1 MSQALDKTYKELE
14 KRGLL
19 LLADNTLPSVV
30 SVIAGRPITGSW
42 WSAPAGKLIYNT
54 ANELEE
60 HQNVVVVKLL
70 SGKLTFIHGKLWP
83 ALIMIGNAKEN
94 WQIRD
99 LAPASKAILR
109 KLEKDGELF
118 TDTLVAVGGYSYK
131 EVSAAAKQ
139 LENSLLVLSQG
150 FRVEGR
156 HHRHLRSW
164 KYWAKQVG
172 LSSKKKNVV
181 NAKREFEQI
190 VQDLNEE
197 YGAKASL
204 PWPKTKTS
212 HRRQSGKKRDR

>member
-1 MSQALDKTYKELE
+1 
-14 KRGLL
+14 
-19 LLADNTLPSVV
+19 VV

-60 HQNVVVVKLL
+60 HQDVVVVKLL

-99 LAPASKAILR
+99 LAAASKTILR

-118 TDTLVAVGGYSYK
+118 TDALVAVGGYSYK

-139 LENSLLVLSQG
+139 LEKSLLVLSQG

-164 KYWAKQVG
+164 KHWAKQVG
-172 LSSKKKNVV
+172 LSSRKKNVV

-190 VQDLNEE
+190 VQDLYEE
-197 YGAKASL
+197 FGAKATL
-204 PWPKTKTS
+204 PWSKTKLAIGG
-212 HRRQSGKKRDR
+212 RVKRKKDR

>member
-1 MSQALDKTYKELE
+1 MTQPKMSQALDKTYKELE
-14 KRGLL
+14 RRGLL

-83 ALIMIGNAKEN
+83 ALIVIGIAKEN
-94 WQIRD
+94 WQIHD
-99 LAPASKAILR
+99 LAAVSKAILR

-118 TDTLVAVGGYSYK
+118 TDMLVAVGGYSYK
-131 EVSAAAKQ
+131 EVSTAAKQ
-139 LENSLLVLSQG
+139 LEKRLLVLSQG

-164 KYWAKQVG
+164 KHWAKQFG
-172 LSSKKKNVV
+172 LSSKKNVV

-197 YGAKASL
+197 FGTKATL
-204 PWPKTKTS
+204 PWPKTKKD
-212 HRRQSGKKRDR
+212 QN